1 MLAAFRHSEGM
12 RIRGWGW
19 VLPALII
26 VGGGGAG
33 CSASNER
40 YTADGEW
47 EDPHGGQT
55 GSLRPCSTPAF
66 APDLPTTSVPTGDA
80 AVVFH
85 TGCTAGAQFK
95 LTDANGEPVPFELE
109 ALDDGVVLLQT
120 DEALTPG
127 TYQVETPDGAQ
138 KTVTVTDPA
147 PIPSRLGSLSEVSAG
162 CRSLFSLTFDPTV
175 APYLPLM
182 RLEYAVDGG
191 ARQVWFEY
199 GTIALT
205 DGAAWLELFGVANG
219 VHELEVFGII
229 AGEDAGPD
237 AAVLS
242 FSSFECASDEGDG
255 GTLSCSLANGGTG
268 AAHPAG
274 AGVLLLLGGGLA
286 LGRRRRLS
294 LTRRR

>member
-1 MLAAFRHSEGM
+1 M

-19 VLPALII
+19 VLPALIV

-40 YTADGEW
+40 SAADSEW

-66 APDLPTTSVPTGDA
+66 APDLPSTSVPTGDA

-85 TGCTAGAQFK
+85 TGCTADAQFK

-127 TYQVETPDGAQ
+127 NYEIETPDGES
-138 KTVTVTDPA
+138 KTVTVTDAA
-147 PIPSRLGSLSEVSAG
+147 PIPSKLGSLTEATAG

-199 GTIALT
+199 GTIALS
-205 DGAAWLELFGVANG
+205 DGAAWLELAGVANG
-219 VHELEVFGII
+219 VHQLEVFGMI
-229 AGEDAGPD
+229 AGEDVGPD
-237 AAVLS
+237 PAVLS
-242 FSSFECASDEGDG
+242 FSSPQCASDEGDG
-255 GTLSCSLANGGTG
+255 GTLSCSLATASPGP
-268 AAHPAG
+268 ARPAG
-274 AGVLLLLGGGLA
+274 ASILLLLGGALA
-286 LGRRRRLS
+286 LGRRRRSLS
-294 LTRRR
+294 QRR